1 MKMYIYS
8 FISYISLKR
17 QINKED
23 VLHSAQ
29 KDADKAIKKKKNND
43 SGVGTKAQRHIL
55 LLLAHCSVPI
65 LPASLDFLSQRK
77 IPLQTL
83 INYKL

>member
-1 MKMYIYS
+1 MYIYS

-29 KDADKAIKKKKNND
+29 KDADKAIKKKKIMT
-43 SGVGTKAQRHIL
+43 VGLELRPKDTF
-55 LLLAHCSVPI
+55 CFC
-65 LPASLDFLSQRK
+65 LPTVRSLSCLRLWTS
-77 IPLQTL
+77 
-83 INYKL
+83 